1 MLRCD
6 LTNKDEYW
14 GCGRWCACLTHDSFL
29 QRADYVLLGGDSLE
43 HVDYGQLG
51 GLCQEHVDYGQLG
64 GLCQEHVDYGQ
75 LGAGCQLQDSVLSTL
90 RGGGKT
96 PTYDIQLC
104 RAPSYPSCQRH
115 LA

>member
-1 MLRCD
+1 MLRCG
-6 LTNKDEYW
+6 LTNKYEYW

-29 QRADYVLLGGDSLE
+29 QRADYVLLGERCLQRADYVQQGVLCLPHGDYAQPDEGCLQR
-43 HVDYGQLG
+43 VGC
-51 GLCQEHVDYGQLG
+51 GLQGVLYLRQ
-64 GLCQEHVDYGQ
+64 GLV
-75 LGAGCQLQDSVLSTL
+75 LLTLQGDD
-90 RGGGKT
+90 KT